1 MAACGASAAA
11 EPAAS
16 GAPALSADDKKV
28 IQALLAMDWGKCEDF
43 KGDGITGKIW
53 KATMD
58 KSKFPQFP
66 NTWVKSDKTFT
77 GAKSSDYQNY
87 SKFMAETTA
96 VDTKTVKAAENTH
109 KNADGTVSGLYV
121 QFKMGTMISNRDMHL
136 TIKSYAVDAADK
148 LCPDDMKCDEVS
160 VWKDMESSQDKFKA
174 PVKKVVRMK
183 VVSYSFGMDTD
194 AGYRTVDF
202 DNYDFGGSLPKKITA
217 KFVGNK
223 ADFITMAKDINT
235 IKKNGGVW
243 K

>member
-1 MAACGASAAA
+1 MAACGAAPA

-28 IQALLAMDWGKCEDF
+28 IQGLLAMDWGKCEDF

-53 KATMD
+53 KAVMD
-58 KSKFPQFP
+58 KAKFPQFP
-66 NTWVKSDKTFT
+66 NTWVKSDKTFE
-77 GAKSSDYQNY
+77 GVKAADYMNY

-160 VWKDMESSQDKFKA
+160 VWKDMDPSTDKFKA
-174 PVKKVVRMK
+174 APKKVVRMK
-183 VVSYSFGMDTD
+183 VTSYSFGMDTD
-194 AGYRTVDF
+194 KGYRTVDF

-223 ADFITMAKDINT
+223 ADFITMAKDING
-235 IKKNGGVW
+235 IKKNGGVF
-243 K
+243 KA